1 MSICNLEQNLELK
14 NALANVIY
22 NEILDAV
29 DAKKPYKLSDTIKE
43 LYKNNYNEFKDET
56 KALGLVAA
64 LPSLLFQVI
73 EAEPS
78 LFTKLA
84 STGFNLDE
92 TVKFKNEIESSED
105 PLAIV
110 KSIVST
116 EPVSVKVLIDTQLNP
131 ETKPTDLQSF
141 PEADVI
147 EVTGK
152 FLNSNSYFA
161 TTGQQLDEAN
171 KLPFITKTNVNKNF
185 YYNILQK
192 LAVSQGDKLTFENV
206 EYSGHTGFKLK
217 ALYEGNLP
225 NAETNLYPGTKLDS
239 KSRIAAVTDN
249 NGNFLYFNEAG
260 EITTEDK
267 GKIAYF
273 YLKNA
278 SEDSNAKLEAQLF
291 TQLDNIL
298 KDTYKDDSIKYELEK
313 AKAKDYLK
321 KQITQEHNMMMSINT
336 KLMNGQTVML
346 DITNANTGY
355 VENTDILYKNIK
367 NPEQLKA
374 AKQDLDQP
382 LSKYKLSKKEI
393 NSITVALAPI
403 MIGGVLKT
411 MKTSAIKF
419 DNIKDFIGLKSGL
432 LATVEPDIFNNIIK
446 MFTEPLVNTNGKTFT
461 ANDIYDYAKQFINLS
476 QGANKKTPFTV
487 SVVNKKLVTTLNNK
501 TLDLRNE
508 ADVAALKDYFAK
520 NAFFTY
526 IKTNINNTYTAV
538 SITDGVVTKKDES
551 YDDLVLKNMIPRVGF
566 DSTTQRPLSPN
577 GYFTFKLADEAT
589 EVQDKAKEV
598 VNIVKPVDLNFDL
611 DVYERSKL
619 LQAMG
624 TPEQNA
630 KAEAWLKSSAL
641 FKAKDANGKPLFNIH
656 DLRNVVNS
664 EAWATFKKATI
675 TLYAGSD
682 FTTGYHE
689 AWHAFSQV
697 YLTKAD
703 RDGLYDAVGKLPGTF
718 KVIRK
723 NNLGGITNLSFETV
737 KFSEATRKEKEE
749 FIAEEFRTFAVN
761 NGNFKTQNAKTNIFQ
776 RIFDRIWKALQ
787 TLFKGTSTENVF
799 SNPGSEGILSEI
811 FNTLYLANTEADLS
825 KYKPDI
831 NNGEFTILNSGP
843 VKEDGSPIFQPTEL
857 ALLTRSMDGIISKL
871 TTSLLT
877 ANVPKYNAVATLL
890 TTNKGL
896 TNLYGTT
903 ILSAFTNRLET
914 LKAEY
919 EQEQKSWDEITR
931 NYKAGNIDL
940 LERAIKNFGDIN
952 EILNTKLSKDN
963 LISYHIETSAFAD
976 KIRKEADEDTVE
988 KLGDK
993 SGNETDSLELA
1004 APDAVFLLKSLIKQT
1019 ETANKEIVDKANSLG
1034 FPELIDYSSFFR
1046 VLIDKAG
1053 GEKRVDELYNK
1064 LVELKNVS
1072 PLFNQL
1078 LVKLGDP
1085 SKVIPASKYA
1095 GQMWLGIT
1103 RTLNLEKE
1111 NLVSAQYIIEEDAAK
1126 KSDFK
1131 VLVGKVSGDN
1141 YLIKNKKWP
1150 TRFATEVSPFVEQN
1164 SDNQT
1169 VLKLDT
1175 IANKFLK
1182 QEVDSEGVIRYMV
1195 PAVQQIA
1202 FLNAIG
1208 MFVEDN
1214 SYIRKAIAEISDSV
1228 NYIADSIGQA
1238 NFNKSALAQRGEA
1251 PITNIVTFLSKKHPN
1266 VQLQTKTGVFK
1277 KGNIESQASL
1287 VNKIAQIDADY
1298 SVEFGNSMIS
1308 IPGGGKKST
1317 SSLNSSL
1324 TQIVYAMNKA
1334 AVTGDFKADGNYSYA
1349 PHLAYANNPTVMG
1362 SIFMKNLYDLKG
1374 DRITDKHVEIVDLVG
1389 SQITDAEGISDGVA
1403 HGKMSMN
1410 DKFITDFS
1418 SLLSAGYIEAV
1429 RHGEKST
1436 YSGVRLNKVD
1446 TYRNKLT
1453 PYLYIDTQAFLKNKK
1468 GDYLLGFDPFDVLIE
1483 NIMMPKLEGE
1493 LRRIKMI
1500 KSNPELYKKVKNFWN
1515 RGIKLDFFDKIL
1527 QTSGESL
1534 VGEYADQ
1541 LTDTNNLND
1550 LLNTN
1555 PGLREKIS
1563 NDIKSYYTEFKERI
1577 EKNNYN
1583 KTFEKDR
1590 VSKVPTFLNKVA
1602 TEHLSKEQIDA
1613 IANDKNIKDALLY
1626 SFVINSSIHANEVI
1640 LLELGDGFQFYHNKD
1655 ESTKRVPT
1663 YNSTG
1668 IIFPTDTLAQMFINT
1683 HVGRPYEDQL
1693 IAEGKL
1699 VRKNTNQKSSRTY
1712 NGTGIKAIIK
1722 ESVVDSNSDTYKQYA
1737 DMFRHWLTKRN
1748 YKGDIN
1754 EALYGKEG
1762 TFEKPTG
1769 GLMKPYTG
1777 IKDGDGQGWVS
1788 FDTYRQLKEL
1798 ENNWSLEQEA
1808 AYQKEL
1814 KGLPISPAELEELF
1828 PVYKLQYAGPLKTKD
1843 GEYPVQS
1850 IDKFSLFPLIPSV
1863 IKGMPL
1869 EQMHL
1874 AMMAQNVDYALFD
1887 SGAKRSYIR
1896 KDDTTN
1902 GDVIYDGTTDKI
1914 KPYTEIEFTPNDI
1927 HFEYLK
1933 NQTEISKVFKGKST
1947 LSTQLRKVFNI
1958 SLFNEGTP
1966 IDYTGSKDWSSL
1978 SNAEKIKASPIYKNT
1993 EVVYDQITRLT
2004 SFMKDQ
2010 LIKDLGWELV
2020 NGKPKGDILNMINF
2034 VKKEL
2039 VKQDYSQH
2047 EIDFIEYETNSD
2059 IDLSL
2064 SPEAARLEKL
2074 LMAVVNNRLVRLKI
2088 KGEALVQFSAAFTNP
2103 TPADIAKYDD
2113 FGTNGLRPYVV
2124 DPKGKENTK
2133 GVRVKVAL
2141 TENYQNL
2148 FNTTYYETKDG
2159 KTVDSGKNIAVY
2171 IKNPDTESKKKFI
2184 LDYQASFNRLNEMI
2198 KNDTWLSDEN
2208 NRKALMITGVRIP
2221 TQGPNSIEFAEI
2233 WEFLP
2238 ASAGPIIIIPA
2249 EIVAK
2254 SGGDFDVDKLTMYI
2268 KHITKTGKTLNDSYN
2283 KPEDLDSLIKE
2294 AEDKLKALKGEKLN
2308 VVNYLND
2315 FRETFNT
2322 EKNHKNVS
2330 KTDERKYANKNN
2342 EQLLKVLKDPNS
2354 QEFLKKNF
2362 KASYKVYENTL
2373 KKFTTEDLVESEN
2386 MIDELFSKKG
2396 ELNSLFKTVTDL
2408 KEQKRYFT
2416 AGIQN
2421 KLVDDIVN
2429 VMQMP
2434 EMAFALMQPNDT
2446 HLTQPLAKEL
2456 EETFKTLNNIQDKK
2470 GPLGTSPTSLSE
2482 YDYNLQKQQD
2492 NISGKEILGMIALQN
2507 TFSNL
2512 LTIAGATMNPSL
2524 KLTVELAEIDEE
2536 GNAGAK
2542 QFVKKEVPI
2551 HLRLNSNT
2559 KVVKDE
2565 TLNAVSVISLSN
2577 RTDAEKIN
2585 AISDVLSQLMNGAV
2599 DVGKDAWIAYLQ
2611 GNMEVINKILFLL
2624 QTGVPITD
2632 IAYFVSNP
2640 LTKAYVQEKINR
2652 SSPLAKIKYGPKTN
2666 TSISFAKKEARR
2678 TFLNSII
2685 KDPILKYNKN
2695 NIWVFDHILNTK
2707 YKNVSFSKATLKA
2720 VANSKMNVTDPNQ
2733 IAGFLQYL
2741 YIEDLIEE
2749 FDNFKSYLN
2758 VDTSTSIDN
2767 YEAQAKLNDISK
2779 IENFQTLNKDILKWF
2794 KEKSPISS
2802 FFVQEFA
2809 RSLFGENLFKTRDN
2823 KIINDFL
2830 LDLTDNL
2837 IAMSILKRDT
2847 IVNKN
2852 SLVSKFKNALSL
2864 YIFTN
2869 NLKNY
2874 KKGNT
2879 EYKGVTL
2886 SKLFNSKIKNIEE
2899 LNKDFRDKTYYAN
2912 SKSENSYLKRGLFP
2926 VKAEAFGEND
2936 QDAFIEFSIERE
2948 YLRTLYSYA
2957 DISKSS
2963 NFKLTR
2969 DALIKSHALFTKQE
2983 NETEAE
2989 YINRINNLTYENILM
3004 HKALNNTFN
3013 DYELFKA
3020 KDYSVAKRLMDIIKN
3035 NPELEMQFGLISQF
3049 AASHITNKRKNLARS
3064 NFKIKNLFD
3073 LDRSL
3078 TEEYYNDWVKLAD
3091 PTINKVSKTNPN
3103 YKQDNLEISEFFKSL
3118 PIVAFLQTGMD
3129 SSEFSLNKIM
3139 PYDNYR
3145 PIMEKAS
3152 DSFYKLLESD
3162 EKQAKKILEGF
3173 FILFKENNSTQN
3185 RLFRGRGLS
3194 YKKSL
3199 KQLLEMVDNTSPYA
3213 LSNQESVSK
3222 IEEGIYLINTR
3233 YVNNYGEVVTLS
3245 DNYLK
3250 QTKDDNPQV
3259 KVLLTDADLDL
3270 DFTDLTTTE
3279 ALNNAKSKLDTKIAE
3294 IIGSGVSIYL
3304 NSNGYGQN
3312 LVISTDFNKAD
3323 KLTAIEQNFADGVGG
3338 RKMQDKFKGK
3348 STMELIISGDRTR
3361 TTRANT
3367 DIQRMIK
3374 DYGLSKISDLVGQV
3388 IRMTD
3393 KTGVQVYTKIT
3404 KVTPFTQ
3411 EYQDQTW
3418 EKEGWEK
3425 AVTDKNV
3432 GQYPYAIEFEV
3443 VENPNQITSSL
3454 QDELLLYLNT
3464 KLKDSFGY
3472 DNPGS
3477 TPDASPLDI
3486 INRTQF
3492 STDQDVNNKKE
3503 EC

>member
-92 TVKFKNEIESSED
+92 TVKFKNEIESAED

-116 EPVSVKVLIDTQLNP
+116 EQVSVKVLIDTQLNP
-131 ETKPTDLQSF
+131 ETKTTDLQTF
-141 PEADVI
+141 PEVEVI

-152 FLNSNSYFA
+152 FLKSNSYFA

-185 YYNILQK
+185 YYDILKK
-192 LAVSQGDKLTFENV
+192 LALKQGDALTFENV

-239 KSRIAAVTDN
+239 KSRIAAITDN
-249 NGNFLYFNEAG
+249 NGNFLYFNEAF
-260 EITTEDK
+260 EVTTEDK

-291 TQLDNIL
+291 NQLDIIL
-298 KDTYKDDSIKYELEK
+298 KDTYNNDSIRYEIEK

-321 KQITQEHNMMMSINT
+321 KQITQEHNMMMSING

-346 DITNANTGY
+346 DIINVNTGY
-355 VENTDILYKNIK
+355 VENTDVLYKNIK
-367 NPEQLKA
+367 NPEQLKE
-374 AKQDLDQP
+374 AKKVLDQP
-382 LSKYKLSKKEI
+382 LVNYALSKAEI
-393 NSITVALAPI
+393 GSITVASAQM
-403 MIGGVLKT
+403 MIKGELKN
-411 MKTSAIKF
+411 KTISAIKF
-419 DNIKDFIGLKSGL
+419 EGIPEFISLKSGL
-432 LATVEPDIFNNIIK
+432 LSKVEPEIYNNIIRT
-446 MFTEPLVNTNGKTFT
+446 FTEYLKKSNGKYLN
-461 ANDIYDYAKQFINLS
+461 AQEIYDYAKQFVRLEKEDIGNEKTNL
-476 QGANKKTPFTV
+476 TV
-487 SVVNKKLVTTLNNK
+487 SATNNKLIVTLNGKQLNLK
-501 TLDLRNE
+501 NQEDIE
-508 ADVAALKDYFAK
+508 KFKDYVSK
-520 NAFFTY
+520 NVFFTY
-526 IKTNINNTYTAV
+526 IKSNINNTYKSM
-538 SITDGVVTKKDES
+538 SIVDGVVTQKDELYS
-551 YDDLVLKNMIPRVGF
+551 DLVLKNMIPRVGF

-577 GYFTFKLADEAT
+577 GYFTFKLADEVT

-598 VNIVKPVDLNFDL
+598 VNVVKPVDLNFDL

-664 EAWATFKKATI
+664 DAWATFKKATI

-689 AWHAFSQV
+689 SWHAFSQV
-697 YLTKAD
+697 YLSKAD

-723 NNLGGITNLSFETV
+723 NNLGGVTNLSFETV

-761 NGNFKTQNAKTNIFQ
+761 NGKFKTENAKTNIFQ

-811 FNTLYLANTEADLS
+811 FNTLYTAKTEADLS
-825 KYKPDI
+825 GYKPDI

-903 ILSAFTNRLET
+903 ILTAFTNRLET

-919 EQEQKSWDEITR
+919 EQEQKSWDEITKT
-931 NYKAGNIDL
+931 YKAGNIDL

-976 KIRKEADEDTVE
+976 KIRKEADDDTVE

-1019 ETANKEIVDKANSLG
+1019 ETPNKEIVDKANSLG

-1150 TRFATEVSPFVEQN
+1150 AKFATEVSPFVEQN

-1169 VLKLDT
+1169 TLKLET
-1175 IANKFLK
+1175 IAGKFLK
-1182 QEVDSEGVIRYMV
+1182 QEVDSENVIRYMV

-1214 SYIRKAIAEISDSV
+1214 SYTRKAIAEISDSV

-1238 NFNKSALAQRGEA
+1238 NFNKSFLAQRGEA

-1266 VQLQTKTGVFK
+1266 IQLQTKTGVFK

-1468 GDYLLGFDPFDVLIE
+1468 GDYILGFDPFDVLIE

-1534 VGEYADQ
+1534 VSEYAEQ

-1602 TEHLSKEQIDA
+1602 TEHLSKEQVDA

-1640 LLELGDGFQFYHNKD
+1640 LLELGDGFQFDHNKD

-1693 IAEGKL
+1693 ITEGKL
-1699 VRKNTNQKSSRTY
+1699 VRKNANQKSSRTY

-1722 ESVVDSNSDTYKQYA
+1722 ESVVDTNSTTYKQYA
-1737 DMFRHWLTKRN
+1737 DMFRHWLNQRK

-1754 EALYGKEG
+1754 EALFGKGG

-1788 FDTYRQLKEL
+1788 FDTYRQFKEL

-1896 KDDTTN
+1896 KDDSTN

-1914 KPYTEIEFTPNDI
+1914 KPYTEIDFTPNDI

-1958 SLFNEGTP
+1958 SLFDEGTP
-1966 IDYTGSKDWSSL
+1966 IDYTGSKEWSSL
-1978 SNAEKIKASPIYKNT
+1978 SNADKIKASPIYKNT
-1993 EVVYDQITRLT
+1993 EVVYDQISRLT

-2020 NGKPKGDILNMINF
+2020 NGKPQGDMLNMINF

-2047 EIDFIEYETNSD
+2047 EIDFIEYEANSD

-2088 KGEALVQFSAAFTNP
+2088 KGEALVQFSAAFASP

-2124 DPKGKENTK
+2124 DSKGKENTK

-2159 KTVDSGKNIAVY
+2159 KTTDSGKNIAVY
-2171 IKNPDTESKKKFI
+2171 IKNPDTESKRKFI

-2294 AEDKLKALKGEKLN
+2294 AEEKLKALKGEKLN

-2315 FRETFNT
+2315 FREAFNT

-2330 KTDERKYANKNN
+2330 KSDERKYSNKNN
-2342 EQLLKVLKDPNS
+2342 EQLLKILKDPNS

-2512 LTIAGATMNPSL
+2512 LTVAGATMNPSL
-2524 KLTVELAEIDEE
+2524 KIKVTVPSLNDKGEVYPEIVE
-2536 GNAGAK
+2536 
-2542 QFVKKEVPI
+2542 KEVPI
-2551 HLRLNSNT
+2551 HLRLNSNIKT
-2559 KVVKDE
+2559 VKDE
-2565 TLNAVSVISLSN
+2565 TLKAVSVISLSN

-2666 TSISFAKKEARR
+2666 TSITAAKKEARR
-2678 TFLNSII
+2678 KFLSSIGT
-2685 KDPILKYNKN
+2685 DPVLKYNKN
-2695 NIWVFDHILNTK
+2695 NIWAFDHILNTE

-2720 VANSKMNVTDPNQ
+2720 VANSKMNVTDSNQ

-2823 KIINDFL
+2823 KVINDFL
-2830 LDLTDNL
+2830 LNLTDDL
-2837 IAMSILKRDT
+2837 KAMSILKNT
-2847 IVNKN
+2847 TTVNKD

-2874 KKGNT
+2874 KKGST
-2879 EYKGVTL
+2879 EYKGVAL
-2886 SKLFNSKIKNIEE
+2886 SKIFNSKIKSIEE

-2912 SKSENSYLKRGLFP
+2912 SKSSDSYFKRGLFP

-2936 QDAFIEFSIERE
+2936 QDSFIEFSIERE
-2948 YLRTLYSYA
+2948 YLRTLYSYN
-2957 DISKSS
+2957 DVSRSS
-2963 NFKLTR
+2963 NFKLTK

-2989 YINRINNLTYENILM
+2989 YTKRINDLTYENILM

-3013 DYELFKA
+3013 DYELFKS
-3020 KDYSVAKRLMDIIKN
+3020 KDYSVAKRLMDIVKN

-3049 AASHITNKRKNLARS
+3049 AASHISNKNKNLARS

-3078 TEEYYNDWVKLAD
+3078 TEEYYNDWVKLAN
-3091 PTINKVSKTNPN
+3091 PQINKLSKTNPN
-3103 YKQDNLEISEFFKSL
+3103 YKQDNIEISEFFKSL
-3118 PIVAFLQTGMD
+3118 PIAAFLQTGMD

-3139 PYDNYR
+3139 PYDDYR
-3145 PIMEKAS
+3145 PVMEKAS
-3152 DSFYKLLESD
+3152 NSFYKLLETD

-3173 FILFKENNSTQN
+3173 FTLFKQNNSTEN
-3185 RLFRGRGLS
+3185 RLLRGRGLS

-3199 KQLLEMVDNTSPYA
+3199 KQLLDMVNNTSPYDLA
-3213 LSNQESVSK
+3213 NQENVSK

-3233 YVNNYGEVVTLS
+3233 YMDSYGEIKTLS
-3245 DNYLK
+3245 DTYLANIK
-3250 QTKDDNPQV
+3250 TNNPQV
-3259 KVLLTDADLDL
+3259 KVLLTDKDLDL
-3270 DFTDLTTTE
+3270 DFTDLTTAE

-3294 IIGSGVSIYL
+3294 IIGAGVPIYL

-3312 LVISTDFNKAD
+3312 VAQSST
-3323 KLTAIEQNFADGVGG
+3323 E
-3338 RKMQDKFKGK
+3338 
-3348 STMELIISGDRTR
+3348 
-3361 TTRANT
+3361 TT
-3367 DIQRMIK
+3367 
-3374 DYGLSKISDLVGQV
+3374 
-3388 IRMTD
+3388 
-3393 KTGVQVYTKIT
+3393 
-3404 KVTPFTQ
+3404 
-3411 EYQDQTW
+3411 
-3418 EKEGWEK
+3418 
-3425 AVTDKNV
+3425 
-3432 GQYPYAIEFEV
+3432 
-3443 VENPNQITSSL
+3443 SL

-3464 KLKDSFGY
+3464 KLKDSFSY

-3477 TPDASPLDI
+3477 TPDASPLDV